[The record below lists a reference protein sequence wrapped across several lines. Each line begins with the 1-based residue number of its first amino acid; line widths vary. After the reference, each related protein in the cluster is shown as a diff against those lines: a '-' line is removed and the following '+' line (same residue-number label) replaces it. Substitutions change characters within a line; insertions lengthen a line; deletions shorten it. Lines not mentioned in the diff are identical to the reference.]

1 MLISV
6 SLTGGVSDV
15 AQWGEDAERVEF
27 EIYKRTFDIIVS
39 LALLILLSPIFILVA
54 LAVGLSSQG
63 PIIYRQRRLTKDGR
77 VFVMLKFRSMYRNAE
92 RNVGAVWAQQGDPRV
107 TPVGKFLRQ
116 TRLDELPQL
125 INVLKDEMSLIGP
138 RPERPELAESL
149 ARELPFF
156 NQRMTVKAGITGLA
170 QVQSG
175 YADSMEQYEEK
186 LRYDIEY
193 IRHRSMRLDLKIAL
207 QTIKVVIT
215 GAGAQ

>member
-6 SLTGGVSDV
+6 SLTGGVTD
-15 AQWGEDAERVEF
+15 AALWGEGAERTEY
-27 EIYKRTFDIIVS
+27 EIYKRTFDVLIS
-39 LALLILLSPIFILVA
+39 LVLLILLSPIFVLVA
-54 LAVGLSSQG
+54 VAVGLTSRG
-63 PIIYRQRRLTKDGR
+63 PIIYRQRRLTKDGK

-92 RNVGAVWAQQGDPRV
+92 QNVGAVWATAGDPRV

-125 INVLKDEMSLIGP
+125 FNVLRDEMSLIGP

-156 NQRMTVKAGITGLA
+156 NQRLTVKAGITGLA

-186 LRYDIEY
+186 LRFDIEY
-193 IRHRSMRLDLKIAL
+193 IRHMSMRLDLKIAL